1 MRAFG
6 SDDLFIIF
14 LHLYRT
20 IQYIYS
26 YLHLILDHPK
36 RVCNSLQTL
45 CALFYSIF
53 KRHAADAAGMD
64 IIRTIFDFD
73 EAEKKMK
80 HLIAKCDLLT
90 SKRDLS
96 EWLD

>member
-1 MRAFG
+1 MFFF
-6 SDDLFIIF
+6 LFA
-14 LHLYRT
+14 
-20 IQYIYS
+20 
-26 YLHLILDHPK
+26 DHPK

-80 HLIAKCDLLT
+80 HLIAKCDSLLT
-90 SKRDLS
+90 SK
-96 EWLD
+96 LDFTMNRLLL